1 MSSSIMLLK
10 SNRRFQVS
18 LDIALLWWSWKTK
31 HTWYTLWNKQNMLWW
46 VETRCILMLVI
57 MYNEIQSCSWG
68 NSLMFPERS
77 ASSSGLV
84 FCCHV
89 LSKYFNVIG
98 LQQLLISKKRS
109 DWSNFVPTGL
119 VRVSA
124 ELQYIDSYS
133 TAMIF
138 RAMISTQALEK
149 ETWRKVRLNR
159 IQALP
164 LILWRMVNF
173 IVDLVHVQL
182 TIHPRGLVAL
192 RIEYCTSNLQGHRF
206 TSCSSLFCSGFC
218 FNHSSL

>member
-77 ASSSGLV
+77 ASSSGFI

-89 LSKYFNVIG
+89 LSKYTSMLLVFNSFWFQKNVLTGQI
-98 LQQLLISKKRS
+98 LFQLA
-109 DWSNFVPTGL
+109 WF
-119 VRVSA
+119 
-124 ELQYIDSYS
+124 EY
-133 TAMIF
+133 
-138 RAMISTQALEK
+138 
-149 ETWRKVRLNR
+149 RLNCNTL
-159 IQALP
+159 IVIVLP
-164 LILWRMVNF
+164 WSLERWYQLKHLKKKPEEKYAWTGFKPCPWSCEGWSIL
-173 IVDLVHVQL
+173 
-182 TIHPRGLVAL
+182 
-192 RIEYCTSNLQGHRF
+192 
-206 TSCSSLFCSGFC
+206 
-218 FNHSSL
+218 